1 VPLVV
6 HQPLPF
12 QPARGSSRAGFSS
25 AKLSPMSNRRSTAA
39 VDHVVHTPG
48 LSNADKIAILGGSA
62 ARLPKITTEEYS
74 P

>member
-1 VPLVV
+1 
-6 HQPLPF
+6 
-12 QPARGSSRAGFSS
+12 
-25 AKLSPMSNRRSTAA
+25 MSNRRSTAA